1 MPEAPSAETGQPTET
16 PAAPPAAVVPD
27 APGTPAPAPV
37 LDPAAEPAELATL
50 REQAQT
56 LTDQAQ
62 AAQERAEAAELD
74 LARLTVIRTA
84 QLPDTLAD
92 RLRGGTTDE
101 LTADATALAEIITG
115 LITAAA
121 SPARTPAGRPPV
133 EALRPAA
140 SARPEPVEDTPEQI
154 SRLVWGK

>member
-1 MPEAPSAETGQPTET
+1 MPDAPSAETGQPTDT
-16 PAAPPAAVVPD
+16 PAAPATVPAPD
-27 APGTPAPAPV
+27 APVIPQPA
-37 LDPAAEPAELATL
+37 PAAEPAELATL

-62 AAQERAEAAELD
+62 AAQQRAEAAELD

-84 QLPDTLAD
+84 QLPDTLSD
-92 RLRGGTTDE
+92 RLRGSTAEE
-101 LTADATALAEIITG
+101 LTADADALAEIITG
-115 LITAAA
+115 LITAAT
-121 SPARTPAGRPPV
+121 PAPRTPAGRPPV

-140 SARPEPVEDTPEQI
+140 SARPEPVQDTPEQI